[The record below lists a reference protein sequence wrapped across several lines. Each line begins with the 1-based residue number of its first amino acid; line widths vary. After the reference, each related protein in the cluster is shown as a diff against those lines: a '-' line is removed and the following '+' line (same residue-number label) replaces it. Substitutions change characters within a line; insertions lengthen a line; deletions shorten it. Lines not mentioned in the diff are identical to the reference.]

1 MPGYRKRG
9 VQLPARSTKYLGEAM
24 ATAKQ
29 DRWQALEAYL
39 ADVQAA
45 LSLSH
50 WTVTIAREASDLD
63 AWADIAVTSQAS
75 FTAELR
81 ISHDWWNQTPERQRE
96 VLCHETLHLNAH
108 QADAVVENLEES
120 MGKLAWAVFEPQYE
134 DATERA
140 VDHIAKVIAQHLPLP
155 EFPKA

>member
-1 MPGYRKRG
+1 
-9 VQLPARSTKYLGEAM
+9 M
-24 ATAKQ
+24 ATTKQ

-45 LSLSH
+45 LNLSH
-50 WTVTIAREASDLD
+50 WTLPIAREASDLD
-63 AWADIAVTSQAS
+63 AFADIAVNSQAD

-81 ISHDWWNQTPERQRE
+81 ISHDWWEQTPERQRE
-96 VLCHETLHLNAH
+96 VMCHEVLHLNAH

-120 MGKLAWAVFEPQYE
+120 LGKIAWAVFEPQYE
-134 DATERA
+134 DAAERA

-155 EFPKA
+155 ELPKA